1 METNATYEVNRL
13 GVFAPE
19 MVDRD
24 VLYAGEVGYL
34 ICGIKLLA
42 DAKVGDTV
50 THKDQPAD
58 EPLPGFADIKPMVY
72 SGIYPIDSKDFE
84 NHAMLW
90 KNYNSMTV
98 PLTLNQ
104 KLPMHWVLVFDVVIS
119 VFYTWKLYKRRLE
132 REFDLN
138 LLNTSPSVIYQVVK
152 TSGEEIQI
160 HSPSKLPKPQDI
172 RTISEPIAKVT
183 IHCPQKITLDQY

>member
-1 METNATYEVNRL
+1 MLLRLKDGTIRKKEKILLMETNATYEVNRL

-50 THKDQPAD
+50 THKDQPAN

-84 NHAMLW
+84 NLRNALE
-90 KNYNSMTV
+90 NYNSMTV
-98 PLTLNQ
+98 PSTLNQ
-104 KLPMHWVLVFDVVIS
+104 KLPMHWFWFSMWLS
-119 VFYTWKLYKRRLE
+119 RSYTWKLYKSRLE

-138 LLNTSPSVIYQVVK
+138 L
-152 TSGEEIQI
+152 
-160 HSPSKLPKPQDI
+160 
-172 RTISEPIAKVT
+172 
-183 IHCPQKITLDQY
+183 